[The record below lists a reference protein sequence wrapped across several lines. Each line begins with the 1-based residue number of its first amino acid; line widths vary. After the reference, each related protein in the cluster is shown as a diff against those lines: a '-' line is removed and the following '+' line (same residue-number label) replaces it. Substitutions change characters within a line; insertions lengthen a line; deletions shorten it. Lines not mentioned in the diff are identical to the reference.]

1 MKAIRKT
8 VSLLVIA
15 ALMLSICFA
24 ASLILSEDAH
34 AAVSKAAVK
43 KAKKYKKAKKKLF
56 KVKGAWYCF
65 SKKKVKKGLQKVGSK
80 YYFFS
85 KSTGKMYLKTG
96 LKKVGTAYYYFK
108 KSSGKAPAYTK
119 KSWKDASGKVWFF
132 KSNGKRYPYSYKNTG
147 STSGNTAAEYIIS
160 EAKIKANGSGTVSQ
174 LQAAYKRIV
183 KRSSYKIVLANKIT
197 SSSTIGSY
205 ALTCAK
211 KKGGKCYNMAALTF
225 VTFKALGSK
234 PTLINGQCTRDSN
247 TKNNQEHAWVE
258 ESKLVYDSV
267 FDLSKKE
274 MAFMGIAKNELPEK
288 EYKNKEF
295 KLSGVASRYANYM
308 YTPDKQYTFK

>member
-8 VSLLVIA
+8 LSLLVIA

-65 SKKKVKKGLQKVGSK
+65 SKKKVRKGLQKVGSK

-147 STSGNTAAEYIIS
+147 STSGNTAAGYIIS
-160 EAKIKANGSGTVSQ
+160 EAKIKANGSGTAAQ
-174 LQAAYKRIV
+174 LQAAYKKIV
-183 KRSSYKIVLANKIT
+183 KRSSYQIVLANKIT
-197 SSSTIGSY
+197 SASTIGSY

-225 VTFKALGSK
+225 VTFKALGSN
-234 PTLINGQCTRDSN
+234 PTLVNGLC
-247 TKNNQEHAWVE
+247 TKNGDVKKNQEHAWVE

-274 MAFMGIAKNELPEK
+274 MAFMGIAKEELHGK
-288 EYKNKEF
+288 DYKNKEF
-295 KLSGVASRYANYM
+295 KLSGVASGYADYM

>member
-1 MKAIRKT
+1 MKAVRKT
-8 VSLLVIA
+8 ISLLVIA
-15 ALMLSICFA
+15 ALAVCFLGVFA
-24 ASLILSEDAH
+24 LIEQESSH

-43 KAKKYKKAKKKLF
+43 KAKTYKKAKKKLF

-65 SKKKVKKGLQKVGSK
+65 SKKKVRKGLQKVGSK

-96 LKKVGTAYYYFK
+96 LKKIGIAYYYFK

-132 KSNGKRYPYSYKNTG
+132 KSNGKRYPYSYKDTG
-147 STSGNTAAEYIIS
+147 STSGNTAAGYIIS
-160 EAKIKANGSGTVSQ
+160 EAKIKADGSGTAAQ
-174 LQAAYKRIV
+174 LQAAYKKIV
-183 KRSSYKIVLANKIT
+183 KRSSYQIVLANKIT
-197 SSSTIGSY
+197 SASTIGSY

-225 VTFKALGSK
+225 VTFKALGSN
-234 PTLINGQCTRDSN
+234 PTLVNGLC
-247 TKNNQEHAWVE
+247 TKNGDVKKNQEHAWVE

-274 MAFMGIAKNELPEK
+274 MAFMGIAKDELHGK
-288 EYKNKEF
+288 DYKNKEF
-295 KLSGVASRYANYM
+295 KLSGVASGYADYM